1 MPIVHV
7 RLTIRTCLIL
17 SLLKQSMSLVTK
29 IELLLKIIAEA
40 HQNFH
45 IYMYIYIYIA
55 FNRFLSHSTLYIQN
69 VIYVYNKSGF

>member
-40 HQNFH
+40 YQNF
-45 IYMYIYIYIA
+45 IFKMLYMYII
-55 FNRFLSHSTLYIQN
+55 NQ
-69 VIYVYNKSGF
+69 GFD